1 MRWNPPGIT
10 FKGYWTGDGWEVVVK
25 RAGQRVR
32 LLDLPRGKSYWALHM
47 LADYL
52 GDEDRAADLHKDFAA
67 LNVRRFNGDWEL
79 NESDIED
86 ALLEVETL
94 RAQFR
99 IAFTRG

>member
-1 MRWNPPGIT
+1 MTI
-10 FKGYWTGDGWEVVVK
+10 
-25 RAGQRVR
+25 
-32 LLDLPRGKSYWALHM
+32 
-47 LADYL
+47 

-67 LNVRRFNGDWEL
+67 LTVRRFSEDWEL

-86 ALLEVETL
+86 ALMEVEML